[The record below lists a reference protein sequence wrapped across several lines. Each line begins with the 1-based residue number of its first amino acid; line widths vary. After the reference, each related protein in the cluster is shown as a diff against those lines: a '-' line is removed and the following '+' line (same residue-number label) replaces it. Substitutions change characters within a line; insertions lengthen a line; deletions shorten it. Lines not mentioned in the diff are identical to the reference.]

1 MTLSSIA
8 RLSRGAGR
16 GRGSLRPAPRH
27 LSARRERFRVVW
39 TRDSGAAP
47 ERELRPGERL
57 VEDLVLEAETP
68 GVERAHTTPGVTQD
82 PDDHGVVHDE
92 QLRRIGR
99 VVSRKGGG
107 RLIEWE

>member
-1 MTLSSIA
+1 MKLLKRLKRVEEKLSGRNEFEKA
-8 RLSRGAGR
+8 LAAGATIG
-16 GRGSLRPAPRH
+16 
-27 LSARRERFRVVW
+27 VVW

-47 ERELRPGERL
+47 ERELGPGERL
-57 VEDLVLEAETP
+57 VEDLVLEGQTA
-68 GVERAHTTPGVTQD
+68 GAERAHTTPRVTRD
-82 PDDHGVVHDE
+82 PEDHGVVYDE